1 MKLTV
6 QPDLDLDA
14 IQRRIDC
21 GTVTKADAQAML
33 DLLRED
39 ERDDAEHDRIAA
51 LADCCQPSSTT
62 FKVGVV
68 PFKVEV
74 SG

>member
-14 IQRRIDC
+14 IQRRIDM

-39 ERDDAEHDRIAA
+39 ERDETEQDRIAA
-51 LADCCQPSSTT
+51 LTNCC
-62 FKVGVV
+62 GV
-68 PFKVEV
+68 PLCLTAAQFKVEV